1 MNILI
6 ADDHTIVREGLK
18 HIILELQ
25 GITKVDEAAD
35 GFEVIE
41 KVNKYKYD
49 LVIMDISMPG
59 KNGLDTLK
67 ELKAANEDL
76 PVLMLS
82 VHNEDQYGIRVLK
95 AGASGFIPKHS
106 EPEEFQKAILK
117 AVSGKKY
124 LSDNLINQLAI
135 NLEDGIEKPLH
146 DKLSDREFQV
156 FRLIAEG
163 KTVKDISEELFLSNK
178 TISTYRT
185 RILEKMNM
193 QSNADIVKYAIEF
206 NITL

>member
-1 MNILI
+1 MKILI

-18 HIILELQ
+18 YIISDIPDVEF
-25 GITKVDEAAD
+25 VDEASN

-41 KVNKYKYD
+41 KVNNNEYD
-49 LVIMDISMPG
+49 LVILDITMPG

-67 ELKAANEDL
+67 ELKQINKKL

-82 VHNEDQYGIRVLK
+82 VHNEEQYGFRVLK
-95 AGASGFIPKHS
+95 AGAAGFIPKHS
-106 EPEEFQKAILK
+106 EPEEFQRAIYK
-117 AVSGKKY
+117 AVAGKKY
-124 LSDNLINQLAI
+124 LSDNLINQLAS
-135 NLEDGIEKPLH
+135 NLDEGSNKPLH
-146 DKLSDREFQV
+146 QKLSDREFQV
-156 FRLIAEG
+156 FKLIAEG
-163 KTVKDISEELFLSNK
+163 KAIKDISEELFLSNK

-206 NITL
+206 DIIS

>member
-1 MNILI
+1 MKILI

-18 HIILELQ
+18 YIISEIPGVNQ
-25 GITKVDEAAD
+25 VDEASD

-41 KVNKYKYD
+41 KVNNNKYD
-49 LVIMDISMPG
+49 LVIMDITMPG

-67 ELKAANEDL
+67 ELKQIKSKL

-82 VHNEDQYGIRVLK
+82 VHNEEQYGLRVLK
-95 AGASGFIPKHS
+95 AGAAGFVPKHS

-124 LSDNLINQLAI
+124 LTDTIINQLAT
-135 NLEDGIEKPLH
+135 NLGNGVDTALH
-146 DKLSDREFQV
+146 EKLSDREFQV
-156 FRLIAEG
+156 FKSLAEG
-163 KTVKDISEELFLSNK
+163 KSIKDISEELFLSSK

-193 QSNADIVKYAIEF
+193 KSNADIVKYAVEF
-206 NITL
+206 DIIP